1 MLYRFWQWLLSL
13 LPDSWTEPIEPT
25 AGTETE
31 TETGTAGTGAVYSV
45 PAGTTTGDA
54 VPYTGRDD
62 TSGGRD
68 TPAGD
73 TDDTTTPPTD
83 KGTAGNKEAL
93 PSDNRDTGRGTAGQD
108 YNGSGQVKGHPHDQH
123 IDLNPYKRGKG
134 KGDGGRGDDCR
145 GM

>member
-25 AGTETE
+25 AE
-31 TETGTAGTGAVYSV
+31 TETGTAGTA
-45 PAGTTTGDA
+45 TGDA

-62 TSGGRD
+62 TSGGR
-68 TPAGD
+68 D

-108 YNGSGQVKGHPHDQH
+108 YNGSGKVKGHPHDQH